1 MGGGILSYE
10 EVLFFLMCQLELFI
24 MSTED
29 QSQDKEQTVQN
40 SKHTGS
46 ELLKKKKKGKRNFW
60 QEEVTSENAEN
71 ESQKKIGDLED
82 LLQS

>member
-46 ELLKKKKKGKRNFW
+46 ELLKKKKR
-60 QEEVTSENAEN
+60 
-71 ESQKKIGDLED
+71 KKE
-82 LLQS
+82 LLAGGGNQ